1 MGNIKV
7 QMLGIILIVGGLPL
21 FILNSPLYVCVSFDV
36 ERDPP
41 AINYG
46 LTSFEGIEKVPDI
59 LEVMDRHNARGTF
72 FVTGRVVERFPETV
86 KHIEQRGHEV
96 GVHGGFYHD
105 EEVAGLPAEE
115 QKAKI
120 SRTKMRI
127 ENVTGKRATGYRAP
141 GHRID
146 KHTILALE
154 ELGFAYDSSVVPG
167 IGGRILYKHGIF
179 SPDTPYHPRTDDPLL
194 PGSAD
199 ILEIP
204 LTPVFIDGNLDSLL
218 AYQGVTVT
226 KIELFLTA
234 VKYKIKRRPVV
245 LYLHPG
251 LMTDLPNE
259 PLNYRS
265 GEHLIGEFDDA
276 LTFLDMLGARYVP
289 LEEVKAT

>member
-1 MGNIKV
+1 MGNIKI
-7 QMLGIILIVGGLPL
+7 QMLGPILIVVALSL
-21 FILNSPLYVCVSFDV
+21 FILKSPLHVSVSFDV

-46 LTSFEGIEKVPDI
+46 RTSFEGIEKVPDI

-86 KHIEQRGHEV
+86 KSIEQRGHEV
-96 GVHGGFYHD
+96 AAHGGFYHD
-105 EEVAGLPAEE
+105 ETIAGLPAEE

-120 SRTKMRI
+120 SQTKMRI
-127 ENVTGKRATGYRAP
+127 ENITDRKVAGYRGP
-141 GHRID
+141 GHKID
-146 KHTILALE
+146 NGTILALE

-167 IGGRILYKHGIF
+167 LGGRILYKHGIF
-179 SPDTPYHPRTDDPLL
+179 APDTPYHPRKDDPFL
-194 PGSAD
+194 PGRAG

-204 LTPVFIDGNLDSLL
+204 LTPVFINGNLDSLL
-218 AYQGVTVT
+218 AYQGGTIT
-226 KIELFLTA
+226 KIELFLAA
-234 VKYKIKRRPVV
+234 VKCKIRRRPMV

-265 GEHLIGEFDDA
+265 GEYLIAEFDDA
-276 LTFLDMLGARYVP
+276 LAFLDMLGARYVP
-289 LEEVKAT
+289 LEEIKSR